1 MEVFV
6 WVKADKMSP
15 PKNTASSEGLF
26 MLYGVPLLQF
36 LGICMRRKRAI
47 LASSGAF
54 PCLRPLLNLF
64 GVLSCFFMS
73 LAIGAKAIE

>member
-26 MLYGVPLLQF
+26 MLYGVSLL
-36 LGICMRRKRAI
+36 
-47 LASSGAF
+47 
-54 PCLRPLLNLF
+54 
-64 GVLSCFFMS
+64 
-73 LAIGAKAIE
+73 

>member
-36 LGICMRRKRAI
+36 LGICMRRKRAM
-47 LASSGAF
+47 LASREAL

>member
-6 WVKADKMSP
+6 WVKADKMGP

-54 PCLRPLLNLF
+54 PCRSSLLNLF
-64 GVLSCFFMS
+64 GILRRFFMS
-73 LAIGAKAIE
+73 LAIGAKAVE